1 MGVIVANKTDTT
13 EPASTWP
20 KRADGSN
27 MTIGEMTREQAR
39 EQTRLACLR
48 LKRDFERPEMQK
60 RMAEILS

>member
-1 MGVIVANKTDTT
+1 MGEIVANKTDTT

-39 EQTRLACLR
+39 EQFRLAGWR
-48 LKRDFERPEMQK
+48 LKRSMEGPEMQK